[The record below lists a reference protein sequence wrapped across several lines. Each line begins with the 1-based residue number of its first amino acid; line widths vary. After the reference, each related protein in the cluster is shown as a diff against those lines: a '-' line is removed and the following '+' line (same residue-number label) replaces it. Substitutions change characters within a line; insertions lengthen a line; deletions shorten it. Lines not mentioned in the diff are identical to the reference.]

1 MVFAPTRACAR
12 EGQPASSAS
21 RSSRQHGLSDTDIRK
36 RAKANGWTRDLSGAG
51 APRAAAASTMAAS
64 EGREPAELRRLQGAL
79 KRAAGF
85 FDLRPEGLDLDPK
98 TSLPKKY

>member
-1 MVFAPTRACAR
+1 MHPGERPGQGAFSGRRGLVLDGFRPTRACAR

-51 APRAAAASTMAAS
+51 AARRRRVDDGGLGRPRTC
-64 EGREPAELRRLQGAL
+64 
-79 KRAAGF
+79 
-85 FDLRPEGLDLDPK
+85 
-98 TSLPKKY
+98 